1 MSINRKLF
9 PSMYT
14 STRSVEGSRL
24 YANPSQLELNSRWLN
39 KNLANSN
46 RNEQKL
52 MYKRTHKIQILFF
65 SHGFPWRYNVQR
77 IENILKC
84 LKTTNLRT
92 TCLYIN
98 PLLTRVTSIIHE
110 PTGTQE
116 CIMNYNRRSE
126 CQQFCDKLMLRLQYT
141 VLTCCDVKTWSKHSQ
156 ASFRGDQ
163 HEVNCIE
170 SLMIA

>member
-9 PSMYT
+9 PSICT

-24 YANPSQLELNSRWLN
+24 YANPSQIELNSCWLN

-98 PLLTRVTSIIHE
+98 PFLTRVTSRTSKKLLHDFFSKIASHVFFCTLYGIIL
-110 PTGTQE
+110 
-116 CIMNYNRRSE
+116 CYW
-126 CQQFCDKLMLRLQYT
+126 F
-141 VLTCCDVKTWSKHSQ
+141 V
-156 ASFRGDQ
+156 
-163 HEVNCIE
+163 
-170 SLMIA
+170 